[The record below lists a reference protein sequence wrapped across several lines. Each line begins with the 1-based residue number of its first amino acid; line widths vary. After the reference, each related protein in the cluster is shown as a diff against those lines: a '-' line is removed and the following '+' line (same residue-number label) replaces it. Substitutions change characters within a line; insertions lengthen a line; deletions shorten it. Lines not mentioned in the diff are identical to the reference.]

1 MTNGTSSTDSLP
13 ERSVGSRE
21 QEATV
26 LAPIRKQ
33 VERLREEIRRHE
45 RLYYVEN
52 RPEVTDADFDRLMR
66 DLAALEER
74 YPELATPDSP
84 TRRVGGAPAEAFA
97 AVEHAVPMLSLEN
110 AYSWED
116 AEAWRSR
123 VRRALGAEPS
133 AWVAELKIDGLS
145 ITLRYEQGALVRGA
159 TRGDGFRG
167 EDVTENVRTIR
178 SLPLRVAGT
187 EPLEV
192 RGEVFY
198 TKSAF
203 QKVNADREVAGEPLF
218 ANPRNAA
225 AGTMRLLDSRI
236 TSKRR
241 LDAWIYSMAEAT
253 PLPVSQ
259 AETLERLRVLGFP
272 VNPHW
277 RRCASFEEVRE
288 FIASWES
295 ARHDLDFETDGV
307 VIKVDER
314 RLQERLG
321 ATAKSPRWSLA
332 YKYPP
337 EVAATVVRRISVNVG
352 RTGVLTPVA
361 HFDPVS
367 LGGTTVRRA
376 TLHNYEDLSRK
387 DVRLGD
393 TVVIEK
399 GGDVIPKVVRVV
411 IEKRPPDA
419 GPFEMPVRC
428 PICEDPIVR
437 EPGEVAAR
445 CVNPACP
452 AVVRE
457 ALRHFCGRRAMN
469 IEGLGE
475 KLVDQLVRE
484 GLLTD
489 VASIYDLKAEHLVAL
504 ERWGEKSASNLLEEI
519 TRSRQNDLPRL
530 LFALGIR
537 HVGEKA
543 ARTLA
548 LRFGSLDALAE
559 ATAQE
564 LQKVPEIGPN
574 TAQAIVAWFSHPS
587 HRGLIERL
595 RRHGVSFRSR
605 ALAPVSG
612 GPLAGK
618 TVVLTGTLPVAREEA
633 TGRLEAAGAKV
644 TGSVSK
650 KTDLVLAGE
659 AGGSKLDR
667 ARELGIRVV
676 GWEEMLEMLGS
687 GREE

>member
-1 MTNGTSSTDSLP
+1 
-13 ERSVGSRE
+13 
-21 QEATV
+21 
-26 LAPIRKQ
+26 
-33 VERLREEIRRHE
+33 
-45 RLYYVEN
+45 
-52 RPEVTDADFDRLMR
+52 
-66 DLAALEER
+66 
-74 YPELATPDSP
+74 
-84 TRRVGGAPAEAFA
+84 
-97 AVEHAVPMLSLEN
+97 
-110 AYSWED
+110 
-116 AEAWRSR
+116 
-123 VRRALGAEPS
+123 
-133 AWVAELKIDGLS
+133 
-145 ITLRYEQGALVRGA
+145 
-159 TRGDGFRG
+159 
-167 EDVTENVRTIR
+167 
-178 SLPLRVAGT
+178 
-187 EPLEV
+187 
-192 RGEVFY
+192 
-198 TKSAF
+198 
-203 QKVNADREVAGEPLF
+203 
-218 ANPRNAA
+218 
-225 AGTMRLLDSRI
+225 
-236 TSKRR
+236 
-241 LDAWIYSMAEAT
+241 
-253 PLPVSQ
+253 
-259 AETLERLRVLGFP
+259 
-272 VNPHW
+272 
-277 RRCASFEEVRE
+277 
-288 FIASWES
+288 
-295 ARHDLDFETDGV
+295 
-307 VIKVDER
+307 
-314 RLQERLG
+314 
-321 ATAKSPRWSLA
+321 
-332 YKYPP
+332 
-337 EVAATVVRRISVNVG
+337 
-352 RTGVLTPVA
+352 
-361 HFDPVS
+361 
-367 LGGTTVRRA
+367 
-376 TLHNYEDLSRK
+376 
-387 DVRLGD
+387 
-393 TVVIEK
+393 
-399 GGDVIPKVVRVV
+399 
-411 IEKRPPDA
+411 
-419 GPFEMPVRC
+419 
-428 PICEDPIVR
+428 
-437 EPGEVAAR
+437 
-445 CVNPACP
+445 
-452 AVVRE
+452 
-457 ALRHFCGRRAMN
+457 MN

-605 ALAPVSG
+605 GPAPVSS